1 MNLFENKTILVTGA
15 AGLCG
20 TAVVKKLLE
29 FNNCNIV
36 GTVYNRRSLNIDWKN
51 NQKIKISKL
60 DLMDYNN
67 CKQLVEN
74 VDIVIHCAAFS
85 GGAGLQDNHQID
97 LFRNNIIMT
106 SNLVAAAVEEKVEL
120 FGYIGS
126 STMYPQVTHSVK
138 ETEGFDG
145 DPFEFYMG
153 VGWLKRYM
161 EKVLQHFQS
170 ITETN
175 FAIVRPMA
183 VFGENDNFN
192 ERGHVIP
199 QLIMKAGEGMNPFQV
214 WGDGNQIRDFL
225 YVEDLV
231 DGLFFIMAN
240 DATANAY
247 NVSSGQS
254 INVKEL
260 ANIITEIYGYRPEF
274 EFDIS
279 KPTAIPVRQ
288 IDISKI
294 ENLGWKPKYT
304 LRQGLEKTIG
314 WYKRNK

>member
-1 MNLFENKTILVTGA
+1 MNLFKNKTILVTGA

-29 FNNCNIV
+29 FNNCNII
-36 GTVYNRRSLNIDWKN
+36 GTVYNRRSLNIDYKN
-51 NQKIKISKL
+51 NPKIKISKL
-60 DLMDYNN
+60 DLMDYDN
-67 CKQLVEN
+67 CKQLVKN
-74 VDIVIHCAAFS
+74 VDTVIHCAAFS

-97 LFRNNIIMT
+97 LFRNNIVMT
-106 SNLVAAAVEEKVEL
+106 SNLVTAAVKEKVEL

-126 STMYPQVTHSVK
+126 STMYPQVTHPVK

-170 ITETN
+170 ITDTN

-199 QLIMKAGEGMNPFQV
+199 QLIMKAGESMNPFEV

-231 DGLFFIMAN
+231 DGLFFIMEN

-254 INVKEL
+254 ISVKEL
-260 ANIITEIYGYRPEF
+260 ANIITEVYGYEPEF

-288 IDISKI
+288 IDVSKI

-304 LRQGLEKTIG
+304 LRQGLERTID